1 MDVKFQTGSKRFNYR
16 AAGILIEQ
24 DHVLLHKQV
33 DDTHW
38 ALPGGR
44 VELGEQAG
52 DTIVREMNEEL
63 GYEVDVASTPWI
75 AENFF
80 HYDGHDY
87 HELGFYFYLISGRS
101 HFQEGP
107 FQGLEGERLIYQW
120 IPITELNELIV
131 QPEFLTAGL
140 GRLPEHTEHVVIEN

>member
-33 DDTHW
+33 GEEYW

-44 VELGEQAG
+44 VELGEQAR
-52 DTIVREMNEEL
+52 DTVVREMKEEL
-63 GYEVDVASTPWI
+63 GYDVDVAHTPWV

-87 HELGFYFYLISGRS
+87 HELGFYCTLISNQS
-101 HFQEGP
+101 YFQKGP
-107 FQGLEGERLIYQW
+107 FHGLEGERLIYQW
-120 IPITELNELIV
+120 VPITELNEIVV
-131 QPEFLTAGL
+131 QPEFLAAGL
-140 GRLPEHTEHVVIEN
+140 QNPPKHTEHVVVEN